1 MAKSYLLAL
10 LCALVASPVSA
21 SLVSF
26 SWNSTV
32 DGSIAPTIPGVSVG
46 DPVTVEVIA
55 DNGSNT
61 LATQQWFINDVLS
74 ATVTIGSSYSATFI
88 NSTSIPNDF
97 IPPGSQSVF
106 QTDGTGTL
114 IAARFQGTGPMP
126 ITDTFDLSGTGTGR
140 LYNNSITASNDTDAT
155 FVEHFYIGQ
164 TVFEGW
170 DEDPTLIPEPS
181 SICLALLGVAS
192 FVRRRSR

>member
-1 MAKSYLLAL
+1 MLKTYFLAL

-21 SLVSF
+21 ALVSF
-26 SWNSTV
+26 SWTSQV
-32 DGSIAPTIPGVSVG
+32 DNSIAPTIPGVAAG
-46 DPVTVEVIA
+46 DPVTVEVLA
-55 DNGSNT
+55 DNGGST
-61 LATQQWFINDVLS
+61 LTSQQWFINDVLS

-114 IAARFQGTGPMP
+114 IAARFQGTGPMA
-126 ITDTFDLSGTGTGR
+126 ITDTLGTGTAR
-140 LYNNSITASNDTDAT
+140 LYNTQISATNDTDAYFT
-155 FVEHFYIGQ
+155 ERFYIGQ

-170 DEDPTLIPEPS
+170 DENPTLIPEPS
-181 SICLALLGVAS
+181 SICLALLGVVTL
-192 FVRRRSR
+192 VRRRSR

>member
-1 MAKSYLLAL
+1 MAKIYLLAL

-21 SLVSF
+21 ALVSF
-26 SWNSTV
+26 AWNSEV

-55 DNGSNT
+55 DNGNSS
-61 LATQQWFINDVLS
+61 LISQEWFINDVLS

-88 NSTSIPNDF
+88 NSTSVTNDF

-106 QTDGTGTL
+106 ETNGAGAL
-114 IAARFQGTGPMP
+114 IAARFQGTGPMTV
-126 ITDTFDLSGTGTGR
+126 TDTLGTGTAR
-140 LYNNSITASNDTDAT
+140 LYNTSISATNDTDAYFT
-155 FVEHFYIGQ
+155 ERFYIGQ

-170 DEDPTLIPEPS
+170 DNTPTLVPEPTS
-181 SICLALLGVAS
+181 LCLAMIGAASLL
-192 FVRRRSR
+192 RRKAR